1 MADFKTTG
9 GSRISGSGNPAGAG
23 GPLDQNS
30 LTARAESL
38 EYSDTFAKQAAIL
51 WRRFRKNRFA
61 VIGLVVLFVFY
72 ALAALAPVVAPYPE
86 SGDPMFDIFLIDLK
100 PQFAHYRVITWAES
114 ILIEPERGEPFYR
127 GVDQIAKPA
136 TPEVIAEAKT
146 QGVYLL
152 ADDGNPKRFFPNIMG
167 RDELGRDVF
176 SRILYAARI
185 SLTIGFV
192 SVGISLLIGTI
203 WGCVAG
209 YYGGL
214 VDNMM
219 MRIVDAIMCI
229 PTFLLLVTVMS
240 VLKPNIF
247 NVMIVLGLTG
257 WTGIARLVRAE
268 FLSLMRRDYVEAA
281 RGIGAK
287 DSRIIFRHVLPN
299 AMGPIIVAATM
310 GVAGAILSES
320 GLSFFGLGVMPPA
333 ASWGNMLTNA
343 QELNTMVNAP
353 WKAFF
358 PGLMIF
364 ITVLSYN
371 FLGDGLRDALDPRLK
386 NT

>member
-1 MADFKTTG
+1 MSAKGQTGQLDAALMEQSEDSNFAAD
-9 GSRISGSGNPAGAG
+9 SM
-23 GPLDQNS
+23 
-30 LTARAESL
+30 
-38 EYSDTFAKQAAIL
+38 EYSDTFRKRMQVL
-51 WRRFRKNRFA
+51 WNRFRKNTFA
-61 VIGLVVLFVFY
+61 VIGFSVLLVFY
-72 ALAALAPVVAPYPE
+72 LAAALASLLAPYPE
-86 SGDPMFDIFLIDLK
+86 GGDPRYDIFLIDLK
-100 PQFAHYRVITWAES
+100 PMLAPYIVVLHEDLVIV
-114 ILIEPERGEPFYR
+114 IPERGEAFSR
-127 GVDQIAKPA
+127 DVTQAMTPA
-136 TPEVIAEAKT
+136 SIELIQKAREA
-146 QGVYLL
+146 GNYLF
-152 ADDGNPKRFFPNIMG
+152 DDEGRPARFKANLMG

-176 SRILYAARI
+176 SRILFAARI

-192 SVGISLLIGTI
+192 SVGISILIGTV
-203 WGCVAG
+203 WGCLAG
-209 YYGGL
+209 YYGG
-214 VDNMM
+214 VIDNVM

-240 VLKPNIF
+240 VLRPNIF

-287 DSRIIFRHVLPN
+287 DRRIIFRHVLPN

-310 GVAGAILSES
+310 GVAGAILAES

-343 QELNTMVNAP
+343 QELNTMINAP
-353 WKAFF
+353 WKAFW

-364 ITVLSYN
+364 VTVLCYN